1 MKTREIS
8 QVRIIITFKI
18 SRTDMNELLMI
29 WRSPAKKGEK
39 PIFVWVILA
48 QNEKICANKNFHD
61 EQRKKNQV
69 LDSAAQ
75 RLFKHSE

>member
-1 MKTREIS
+1 MKMREIS

-39 PIFVWVILA
+39 LIFCIG
-48 QNEKICANKNFHD
+48 NSCPE
-61 EQRKKNQV
+61 
-69 LDSAAQ
+69 
-75 RLFKHSE
+75 